1 MIIIPELVEVETTK
15 RDLEKLIVNKT
26 IRKISVLLSKVV
38 LNKKDEFTNILI
50 NNTIRS
56 VKRRGKWLL
65 FEMDNEYLVIHF
77 RMEGRFYLLDKD
89 HDIERNDYVIFYFD
103 DFSLHYNDPR
113 QFGNM
118 RIISKDKLKEFFTQK
133 KLGLEYD
140 DINLDGNYLKSKIK
154 NHGVSIKN
162 ILLDQSYITG
172 IGNIYADEILFL
184 SKINPKSKA
193 SSLSKSKLD
202 DIIKNTKI
210 VFEKSLKYKGT
221 YPNIDKKRGTFE
233 EHLLVHKR
241 KDKKCFICGDL
252 IRKEKV
258 ASRGTYY
265 CSTCQKMY
273 Y

>member
-1 MIIIPELVEVETTK
+1 MIIIPELVEVETTR
-15 RDLEKLIVNKT
+15 RDLEKEIVNKT
-26 IRKISVLLSKVV
+26 IRKVSVLLDKVV
-38 LNKKDEFTNILI
+38 LYDEENFIKKIT
-50 NNTIRS
+50 NNTIKS

-65 FEMDNEYLVIHF
+65 FEMNNEYLVIHF

-89 HDIERNDYVIFYFD
+89 AEIERNDYVIFYFD
-103 DFSLHYNDPR
+103 NFSLHYNDPR

-118 RIISKDKLKEFFTQK
+118 RIVSKEKIDEFFTHK

-140 DINLDGNYLKSKIK
+140 DKNLNGEYLKEKIK
-154 NHGVSIKN
+154 NHKVTIKS

-184 SKINPKSKA
+184 SKINPKSSANK
-193 SSLSKSKLD
+193 LSKTKLD

-210 VFEKSLKYKGT
+210 VFEEALKYKGT

-233 EHLLVHKR
+233 EHLKIHKR
-241 KDKKCFICGDL
+241 KGKKCIVCKSIIL
-252 IRKEKV
+252 KEKI

-265 CSTCQKMY
+265 CNKCQKMY
-273 Y
+273 N

>member
-1 MIIIPELVEVETTK
+1 MPELVEVETTR
-15 RDLEKLIVNKT
+15 RDLEKIIINKT
-26 IRKISVLLSKVV
+26 IRKVSVLLNKIV
-38 LNKKDEFTNILI
+38 LNKKDSFIEKLN
-50 NNTIRS
+50 NNTIKN

-65 FEMDNEYLVIHF
+65 FEMNNDYLVIHF
-77 RMEGRFYLLDKD
+77 RMEGRFYLLDKNSK
-89 HDIERNDYVIFYFD
+89 IERNDYVIFYFD
-103 DFSLHYNDPR
+103 NFSLHYNDPR

-118 RIISKDKLKEFFTQK
+118 RIISKDKLKYFFDNK

-140 DINLDGNYLKSKIK
+140 DINLTGRYLKERIK
-154 NHGVSIKN
+154 NHTTCIKS

-184 SKINPKSKA
+184 SKINPKSRANKI
-193 SSLSKSKLD
+193 SKEKLEN
-202 DIIKNTKI
+202 IIKNTKI
-210 VFEKSLKYKGT
+210 VFKKALKYKGT
-221 YPNIDKKRGTFE
+221 YPNIDKKRGAFE

-241 KDKKCFICGDL
+241 KGEKCIFCGDI

-265 CSTCQKMY
+265 CNNCQKMY